1 MKLSQEVKNYLN
13 KEILKETASG
23 YTYRMIDGR
32 RCRISYSDTPND
44 YIIVSNSS
52 GSYGGYVDWKLW
64 VKDPNNKYF
73 DIYCVNARAKLDADW
88 NINLN
93 YYNPKRNPDTE
104 SFFIGTRHYSNKT
117 SICIYYNVQLD
128 RLEAVPSSAHW
139 RNAKQPIEIYDND
152 PSLREPDKLSL
163 RDLSSYQTTINDIHP
178 TIWASKLCDNWSRK
192 EFSPEIRQIITDVY
206 DLTNFFKAYPN
217 GVRVPQD
224 LLNLLRMSDK
234 ELTKRANTRKNNED
248 SITEYKEATKGFET
262 EDTAFRIG
270 DKIYFNRCGY
280 RLYVKNLKSNT
291 LVCYTDFDR
300 TAAKSAVPKNGA
312 TSLGNGDIFDNI
324 LRRDLFEGCFD
335 ENGKHIS
342 FAECFGKQS
351 NVTTFFDYYDVPE
364 YADAIL
370 NLFTIRGKYAKFLE
384 LAIKSQNKFLIQK
397 IIDRKCLEKEQY
409 DKKSYW
415 EKRDFLC
422 FDGAKTNIPQMLNVN
437 KYIVNQIKN
446 LSVNQ
451 DVGVISAYIKLS
463 ALFNNLSMTDFL
475 DIYIN
480 KCHYSLNYD
489 GHEALFT
496 LFAKDGL
503 QTFKKRIAAY
513 GSVVMRYDDYLR
525 TIEQLKA
532 LSAIDPTV
540 VFNPS
545 EWPLFPEAAIKHV
558 TLFQERTYYGYVADI
573 KSTIRVYTDYTLSNV
588 KFTVLSKT
596 EEQAVLELNM
606 DPAHHLLFL
615 ESELTKIFNLYK
627 DKARNEAF
635 KHSIERLKAYEFSDG
650 QLSVV
655 APTQASDLT
664 TEGSVLHHC
673 VGSFIDAVASN
684 RENVVFIRRNDL
696 LNEPYY
702 TMAISPSGGIEQ
714 VHCAYNGDLTKEGQ
728 ERAFETT
735 QRDVY
740 HKRFDLIKFLKQWA
754 SAMKKKGIAI
764 DPTSIKERYLALGA
778 HR

>member
-1 MKLSQEVKNYLN
+1 
-13 KEILKETASG
+13 
-23 YTYRMIDGR
+23 
-32 RCRISYSDTPND
+32 
-44 YIIVSNSS
+44 
-52 GSYGGYVDWKLW
+52 
-64 VKDPNNKYF
+64 
-73 DIYCVNARAKLDADW
+73 
-88 NINLN
+88 
-93 YYNPKRNPDTE
+93 
-104 SFFIGTRHYSNKT
+104 
-117 SICIYYNVQLD
+117 
-128 RLEAVPSSAHW
+128 
-139 RNAKQPIEIYDND
+139 
-152 PSLREPDKLSL
+152 
-163 RDLSSYQTTINDIHP
+163 
-178 TIWASKLCDNWSRK
+178 
-192 EFSPEIRQIITDVY
+192 
-206 DLTNFFKAYPN
+206 
-217 GVRVPQD
+217 
-224 LLNLLRMSDK
+224 
-234 ELTKRANTRKNNED
+234 
-248 SITEYKEATKGFET
+248 
-262 EDTAFRIG
+262 
-270 DKIYFNRCGY
+270 
-280 RLYVKNLKSNT
+280 
-291 LVCYTDFDR
+291 
-300 TAAKSAVPKNGA
+300 
-312 TSLGNGDIFDNI
+312 
-324 LRRDLFEGCFD
+324 
-335 ENGKHIS
+335 
-342 FAECFGKQS
+342 
-351 NVTTFFDYYDVPE
+351 
-364 YADAIL
+364 
-370 NLFTIRGKYAKFLE
+370 
-384 LAIKSQNKFLIQK
+384 
-397 IIDRKCLEKEQY
+397 
-409 DKKSYW
+409 
-415 EKRDFLC
+415 
-422 FDGAKTNIPQMLNVN
+422 
-437 KYIVNQIKN
+437 
-446 LSVNQ
+446 
-451 DVGVISAYIKLS
+451 
-463 ALFNNLSMTDFL
+463 MTDFL

-532 LSAIDPTV
+532 LSATDPTV
-540 VFNPS
+540 MFNPS

-573 KSTIRVYTDYTLSNV
+573 KSTIRVYTDYTLCNV

-702 TMAISPSGGIEQ
+702 TMAISPSGSIEQ

-728 ERAFETT
+728 ERAFKTT

-740 HKRFDLIKFLKQWA
+740 HKRFDLIKFLRQWV
-754 SAMKKKGIAI
+754 SAMRGKGIRI
-764 DPTSIKERYLALGA
+764 DPNTIRESYGALAA
-778 HR
+778 HN